1 MEKKTAPEMVAQRY
15 RMGSEDAREWF
26 GGVRWNTDGRMD
38 TAVLEGVVK
47 ALVDAGMV
55 SDVKDVDGAIERLF
69 WIAHQ
74 P

>member
-1 MEKKTAPEMVAQRY
+1 
-15 RMGSEDAREWF
+15 
-26 GGVRWNTDGRMD
+26 MD